1 VLFASVVARQLR
13 MVTRGREHFPC
24 ATSHVTRSL
33 FPRVALIV
41 VVSHVI
47 VE

>member
-1 VLFASVVARQLR
+1 VLFARVVVRQLR
-13 MVTRGREHFPC
+13 MVTRGRERFPC
-24 ATSHVTRSL
+24 APSHVTRPL
-33 FPRVALIV
+33 FPRVALTV